1 MDFIEQMKQKAK
13 SDKKR
18 IVLPEALDL
27 RVIEAASTALKEGL
41 AEVILI
47 GNQAEILRIAGAI
60 DLTGA
65 IIIDSE
71 TTEKRTEYGAAF
83 YELRKA
89 KGMTL
94 EQANDLVKDPVYYGM
109 MMLKQGDAD
118 GLISGAVHSTA
129 DTLRPALQI
138 VKAAKDAKIVSTF
151 FIMDV
156 PNCEYGENGVLLFS
170 DCALNEDPDAEQLSE
185 IAVASARTMKRLLGI
200 EPIVAMLSYSTFGS
214 AKSVL
219 TEKVV
224 QAAKLAKQKA
234 PDVLIDGEMQ
244 VDAALV
250 QRVADLKAPNSP
262 VAAKANVLI
271 FPDINAGNIG
281 YKLTERLAKAKAYGP
296 ITQGLAKPINDL
308 SRGCKAE
315 DIVGV
320 IAITAVQAQG
330 Q

>member
-1 MDFIEQMKQKAK
+1 MDFIEQMKQKARA
-13 SDKKR
+13 DKKR

-41 AEVILI
+41 CEVILI
-47 GNQAEILRIAGAI
+47 GNEGEILQTAGNL

-65 IIIDSE
+65 IMIDSKKA
-71 TTEKRTEYGAAF
+71 EKGTEYSKAF
-83 YELRKA
+83 YELRKS
-89 KGMTL
+89 KGTTL
-94 EQANDLVKDPVYYGM
+94 EQAELLIQDPVYFGM
-109 MMLKQGDAD
+109 MMLQQGDAD

-138 VKAAKDAKIVSTF
+138 VKAARDAKLVSTF

-156 PNCEYGENGVLLFS
+156 PNCEYGEHGVLLFS
-170 DCALNEDPDAEQLSE
+170 DCALNENPDAEQLSE
-185 IAVASARTMKRLLGI
+185 IAVSSAKTMQSLLGI

-214 AKSVL
+214 AKSAL

-224 QAAKLAKQKA
+224 QAAKLAKEKA
-234 PDVLIDGEMQ
+234 PDILIDGEMQ
-244 VDAALV
+244 LDAALV
-250 QRVADLKAPNSP
+250 QRVADLKAPNSR
-262 VAAKANVLI
+262 VAGKANVLI
-271 FPDINAGNIG
+271 FPDLNAGNIG
-281 YKLTERLAKAKAYGP
+281 YKLTERMAKAKAYGP

-330 Q
+330 

>member
-1 MDFIEQMKQKAK
+1 MKFIEQMKKKARA
-13 SDKKR
+13 DKKR
-18 IVLPEALDL
+18 IILPEALDL
-27 RVIEAASTALKEGL
+27 RVIQAASTALQEGL
-41 AEVILI
+41 SDIILI
-47 GNQAEILRIAGAI
+47 GNKAEILRIAGDI

-71 TTEKRTEYGAAF
+71 TAEKRTEYSTAF

-94 EQANDLVKDPVYYGM
+94 EKATEMMKDPVYFGM

-138 VKAAKDAKIVSTF
+138 VKAARDAKLVSSC

-156 PNCEYGENGVLLFS
+156 PNCEYGQDGVLLFS
-170 DCALNEDPDAEQLSE
+170 DCALNEDPNAEQLSE
-185 IAVASARTMKRLLGI
+185 IAIASARTMQSLLGI
-200 EPIVAMLSYSTFGS
+200 KPIVAMLSYSTFGS

-224 QAAKLAKQKA
+224 EAAKLAKQKA
-234 PDVLIDGEMQ
+234 PDLLIDGEMQ

-250 QRVADLKAPNSP
+250 KRVADLKAPNSL
-262 VAAKANVLI
+262 VAAHANVLI

-281 YKLTERLAKAKAYGP
+281 YKLTERLAKATAYGP

-330 Q
+330 

>member
-1 MDFIEQMKQKAK
+1 MNLMEQMKQKAK
-13 SDKKR
+13 SNKKR
-18 IVLPEALDL
+18 IVLPEASDL
-27 RVIEAASTALKEGL
+27 RVIQAASVALQEGL
-41 AEVILI
+41 ADLVLI
-47 GNQAEILRIAGAI
+47 GNKAEILRMAG
-60 DLTGA
+60 DLDLSKAT
-65 IIIDSE
+65 IIDTE
-71 TTEKRTEYGAAF
+71 TADKRTAYSSAF

-94 EQANDLVKDPVYYGM
+94 EKAEKLMKDPVYFGM

-118 GLISGAVHSTA
+118 GLVSGAVHSTA

-138 VKAAKDAKIVSTF
+138 VKTARDAKMVSSF
-151 FIMDV
+151 FIMDI
-156 PNCEYGENGVLLFS
+156 PDCGYGQNGTFLFS
-170 DCALNEDPDAEQLSE
+170 DCALNENPNAEELSE
-185 IAVASARTMKRLLGI
+185 IAIASAATMQRLLGI

-214 AKSVL
+214 AKSEL

-224 QAAKLAKQKA
+224 EATRLAKQKA
-234 PDVLIDGEMQ
+234 PTLLLDGEMQ

-250 QRVADLKAPNSP
+250 QRVAALKAPDSS
-262 VAAKANVLI
+262 VAGKANVLI

-281 YKLTERLAKAKAYGP
+281 YKLTERLGKAQAYGP

-330 Q
+330 

>member
-1 MDFIEQMKQKAK
+1 MDFIEQMKQKARV
-13 SDKKR
+13 DKQR
-18 IVLPEALDL
+18 IILPEALDL
-27 RVIEAASTALKEGL
+27 RVIQAASTALQEGISDI
-41 AEVILI
+41 ILI
-47 GNQAEILRIAGAI
+47 GNRAEILRTAGDI

-71 TTEKRTEYGAAF
+71 TTEKRIEYGVAF

-89 KGMTL
+89 KGTTL
-94 EQANDLVKDPVYYGM
+94 AQANELMKDPVYFGI
-109 MMLKQGDAD
+109 MMLQQGDAD

-138 VKAAKDAKIVSTF
+138 VKAARETKLVSTF
-151 FIMDV
+151 FIMDI

-170 DCALNEDPDAEQLSE
+170 DCALNENPNAEQLSE
-185 IAVASARTMKRLLGI
+185 IAIASARTMQGLLGI

-214 AKSVL
+214 AKSTL

-224 QAAKLAKQKA
+224 QAVRLAKEKA
-234 PDVLIDGEMQ
+234 PDLLIDGEMQ

-250 QRVADLKAPNSP
+250 QSVAELKAPHSR
-262 VAAKANVLI
+262 VAGKANILI
-271 FPDINAGNIG
+271 FPDLNAGNIG
-281 YKLTERLAKAKAYGP
+281 YKLTERMAKAKAYGP

-320 IAITAVQAQG
+320 IAITAVQAQR
-330 Q
+330 

>member
-1 MDFIEQMKQKAK
+1 MKFIEQMKKKAK

-27 RVIEAASTALKEGL
+27 RVIQAASTALQEGL
-41 AEVILI
+41 SDIILI
-47 GNQAEILRIAGAI
+47 GNRAEILRIAGDI

-71 TTEKRTEYGAAF
+71 TAEKRTEYSTAF

-94 EQANDLVKDPVYYGM
+94 EKATEMMKDPVYFGM

-138 VKAAKDAKIVSTF
+138 VKAARDAKLVSSF

-156 PNCEYGENGVLLFS
+156 HNCEYGENGVLLFS
-170 DCALNEDPDAEQLSE
+170 DCALNEDPNAEQLSE
-185 IAVASARTMKRLLGI
+185 IAIASARTMQSLLGI
-200 EPIVAMLSYSTFGS
+200 KPIVAMLSYSTFGS

-219 TEKVV
+219 TDKVV
-224 QAAKLAKQKA
+224 EAAKLAKQKA
-234 PDVLIDGEMQ
+234 PELLIDGEMQ

-250 QRVADLKAPNSP
+250 QRVADLKAPNSR
-262 VAAKANVLI
+262 VAANANVLI

-281 YKLTERLAKAKAYGP
+281 YKLTERLAKATAYGP

-330 Q
+330 

>member
-13 SDKKR
+13 ADKKR

-27 RVIEAASTALKEGL
+27 RVIQAASTALQEGISDI
-41 AEVILI
+41 ILI
-47 GNQAEILRIAGAI
+47 GNQAKILLTAGDI

-71 TTEKRTEYGAAF
+71 TTQKRTEYSVAF

-94 EQANDLVKDPVYYGM
+94 AQAKELMKDPVYFGM
-109 MMLKQGDAD
+109 MMLQQGDAD

-138 VKAAKDAKIVSTF
+138 VKAARDVKLVSTF
-151 FIMDV
+151 FIMDI

-170 DCALNEDPDAEQLSE
+170 DCALNENPDAEQLSE
-185 IAVASARTMKRLLGI
+185 IALASARTMQRLLGI
-200 EPIVAMLSYSTFGS
+200 KPIVAMLSYSTFGS
-214 AKSVL
+214 ARNTL

-224 QAAKLAKQKA
+224 QATRLAKKKN
-234 PDVLIDGEMQ
+234 PDLLIDGEMQ

-250 QRVADLKAPNSP
+250 QRVADLKMPNSY
-262 VAAKANVLI
+262 VAGKANVLI
-271 FPDINAGNIG
+271 FPDLNAGNIG
-281 YKLTERLAKAKAYGP
+281 YKLTERMAKANAYGP

-308 SRGCKAE
+308 SRGCRAE

-330 Q
+330 

>member
-13 SDKKR
+13 VNKKR

-27 RVIEAASTALKEGL
+27 RVIQAASTALQEGI
-41 AEVILI
+41 AEIILI
-47 GNQAEILRIAGAI
+47 GNQTKILEMAGDL

-65 IIIDSE
+65 TIIDSE
-71 TTEKRTEYGAAF
+71 TGKKGTEYSETF
-83 YELRKA
+83 YELRKG

-94 EQANDLVKDPVYYGM
+94 EKAQEMMKDPVYFGM
-109 MMLKQGDAD
+109 MMLQLGDAD

-138 VKAAKDAKIVSTF
+138 VKATAGAKLVSTF
-151 FIMDV
+151 FIMDI
-156 PNCEYGENGVLLFS
+156 PASEYGKNGVLLFS
-170 DCALNEDPDAEQLSE
+170 DCALNENPDAEQLSE
-185 IAVASARTMKRLLGI
+185 IAVASARTMQSLLGI
-200 EPIVAMLSYSTFGS
+200 EPIVALLSYSTFGS
-214 AKSVL
+214 AKSPL

-224 QAAKLAKQKA
+224 QATRLAREKA
-234 PDVLIDGEMQ
+234 PELLIDGEMQ

-250 QRVADLKAPNSP
+250 QRVADLKAPQSH
-262 VAAKANVLI
+262 VAGRANVLI
-271 FPDINAGNIG
+271 FPDLNAGNIG

-308 SRGCKAE
+308 SRGCRAE

-320 IAITAVQAQG
+320 IAITAVQAQR
-330 Q
+330 